1 MTEQE
6 LNKKRQQE
14 KETIAFMIR
23 LYCRKKHGT
32 STELCEKCEELL
44 RYAGERVDKCPK
56 MAQKTFCSTCEIHCY
71 RKERQ
76 EQIKEVMKFSGPR
89 MVFYHPKLAVR
100 HMVDTLRKS
109 NKR

>member
-32 STELCEKCEELL
+32 STELCENCEELL